1 MTSSPASIVSNRR
14 GSVMVEFIIAFM
26 PIFTLFLSVCE
37 LANLYASKLVV
48 AHAAY
53 RTARAG
59 AVVFPDDPANYSGT
73 ATKLDDVKA
82 AGRLVLR
89 AKGSIVASEIEI
101 PGGTE
106 YAPGQPVLARV
117 SATHRCVFP
126 VADRLV
132 CGFKGG
138 TRILTSEVRM
148 PAHAA
153 RYPYSE

>member
-1 MTSSPASIVSNRR
+1 MNTNPHSLVSNRR
-14 GSVMVEFIIAFM
+14 GSVMVEFLIAFM
-26 PIFTLFLSVCE
+26 PVFTLFLSICE

-48 AHAAY
+48 THAAY

-59 AVVFPDDPANYSGT
+59 AVVFPDDPANYTGS

-89 AKGSIVASEIEI
+89 AKGSIVASEVSI
-101 PGGTE
+101 PDGTE

-117 SATHRCVFP
+117 VATHRCVFP
-126 VADRLV
+126 IADRLI

-138 TRILTSEVRM
+138 TRTLRAEARM

-153 RYPYSE
+153 RYPYSP